1 MQKIRELTLFKGVD
15 DFNIRNIEKQGLLRV
30 IKVKSLTV
38 PLQLRGRYY
47 ENKKH

>member
-1 MQKIRELTLFKGVD
+1 MQKIKELTLFKGVD

-38 PLQLRGRYY
+38 PLDGWRERY
-47 ENKKH
+47 EKKH